1 MNDDVRDIL
10 LVFIA
15 NALSYI
21 AQEQSS
27 TIPIGLQDFI
37 RTATLESNGNLP
49 FPADISDLLYVYIL
63 NNRL

>member
-10 LVFIA
+10 LVFIV
-15 NALSYI
+15 NSLSSI
-21 AQEQSS
+21 AQEQT
-27 TIPIGLQDFI
+27 TILPIGLRDFI

-49 FPADISDLLYVYIL
+49 FPSDVSDLFYVYIL

>member
-15 NALSYI
+15 NALSSI
-21 AQEQSS
+21 AQEKE
-27 TIPIGLQDFI
+27 TTLPIELRDFI

-49 FPADISDLLYVYIL
+49 FPSDISNLLYVYIL

>member
-15 NALSYI
+15 NALSSI
-21 AQEQSS
+21 AQEKE
-27 TIPIGLQDFI
+27 TTLLIELRDFI

-49 FPADISDLLYVYIL
+49 FPSDISDLLYVYIL